1 VVLQKNLEK
10 ELMNVHELL
19 AILRRQGRA
28 QSGGYSGSRVLE
40 SNGSVSLIKKS
51 EMTT

>member
-19 AILRRQGRA
+19 AILRRQGVHNLA
-28 QSGGYSGSRVLE
+28 DIQEAVLE